1 MLTESWHLFGLAN
14 YQQPNFE
21 MISELTIKMQ
31 TSLLNFLSTI
41 EYKISKEE
49 AGFHRSVL
57 EHHTLSKRSPISLD
71 HRILHKWQY
80 VVEIYQIYLCAK
92 KY

>member
-1 MLTESWHLFGLAN
+1 MDLFGLAN

-41 EYKISKEE
+41 EYKISQRRDWFSQK
-49 AGFHRSVL
+49 
-57 EHHTLSKRSPISLD
+57 
-71 HRILHKWQY
+71 Y
-80 VVEIYQIYLCAK
+80 VRTPHIV
-92 KY
+92 